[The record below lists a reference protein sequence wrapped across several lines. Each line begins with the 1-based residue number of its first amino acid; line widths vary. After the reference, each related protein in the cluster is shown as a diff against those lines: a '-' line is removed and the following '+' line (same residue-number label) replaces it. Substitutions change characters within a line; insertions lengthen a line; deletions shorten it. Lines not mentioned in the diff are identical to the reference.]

1 MKKMLILFAN
11 ASLFSSCET
20 DYYEGDERIIVE
32 GIVISNNQPLANA
45 KVEVYPTH
53 FSPKNGVITVI
64 DGSNNDGNYYY
75 DTSSSDAI
83 ASIKT
88 DKNGKISLS
97 IPRNTSTNVFV
108 ITVASHN
115 QFKKYG
121 YISGYNTMNYYVNV
135 GTLNF

>member
-1 MKKMLILFAN
+1 MKKTLLLLAV
-11 ASLFSSCET
+11 ASLTSACDT
-20 DYYEGDERIIVE
+20 DYYEGDERVVIE
-32 GIVISNNQPLANA
+32 GIVVSNNQPLANA

-53 FSPKNGVITVI
+53 FSPKNGVISVI

-75 DTSSSDAI
+75 DSSSSDAI

-88 DKNGKISLS
+88 DNNGKISLS
-97 IPRNTSTNVFV
+97 IPRNTSTNVYF
-108 ITVASHN
+108 ITIASHN

-121 YISGYNTMNYYVNV
+121 YISSYNTMNYYVNV